1 MSNAVASKPPY
12 IGFGFAGIGT
22 ALSLQI
28 PMLLLLVY
36 MTDTL
41 AISAAL
47 AGPALLAPRVL
58 DVVTDPIMGLISD
71 RTTSRWGRRRP
82 YFLLG
87 ALVTGVALVLLFN
100 CPNFDSVAARL
111 VYVMGF
117 YIVMQLG
124 VTIFMVPYYA
134 LPAELSAD
142 PHERTKLMSSRAVF
156 SFCGGLLGGALAPQ
170 LLAWGGG
177 GQSGYSLMSV
187 VIGFVCGAALASA
200 FFGTRK
206 ARLVEQPA
214 TSLAI
219 VEQFLVALGNRPF
232 RIFMLSF
239 IAYLCGFACF
249 VASIP
254 YYAGN
259 ILGRDE
265 AFGTIWLSVI
275 VPAVASI
282 PFWTVAARRWE
293 KHQVLAVALGL
304 MALTSAALLLSQG
317 ALSILLSITV
327 LLGIGFGGSQVACWA
342 MLPDI
347 IQEDCIQSGVQRG
360 GIFAGCMTAFEK
372 TGLALGG
379 SLTSTLLWLS
389 GYVASTTGDVVQ
401 PTSALIGI
409 QLAIAAVPAV
419 FYALAAALI
428 LAYPLTHRQLRAQAE
443 AA

>member
-1 MSNAVASKPPY
+1 MLNAAGNKPPY

-28 PMLLLLVY
+28 PNLLLLVY

-47 AGPALLAPRVL
+47 AGAALFAPRLL
-58 DVVTDPIMGLISD
+58 DVVTDPLMGLLSD
-71 RTTSRWGRRRP
+71 RTKSRWGRRRP
-82 YFLLG
+82 YFVLG
-87 ALVTGVALVLLFN
+87 ALVTSLALALLFN
-100 CPNFDSVAARL
+100 CPDFESVPARL
-111 VYVMGF
+111 AYVVGF
-117 YIVMQLG
+117 YVVMQLG

-134 LPAELSAD
+134 LPAELSSD
-142 PHERTKLMSSRAVF
+142 PHERTKLMSSRAAF

-170 LLAWGGG
+170 LIALGGG
-177 GQSGYSLMSV
+177 GQDGYSMMSV
-187 VIGFVCGAALASA
+187 VIGCICGAAFASA

-206 ARLVEQPA
+206 AHLIEAETTALP
-214 TSLAI
+214 I
-219 VEQFLVALGNRPF
+219 IEQFKVALGNRPF

-239 IAYLCGFACF
+239 IAYLCSFGCF

-259 ILGRDE
+259 ILGQD
-265 AFGTIWLSVI
+265 AILSTVWLSVN

-282 PFWTVAARRWE
+282 PFWTLAARRWE
-293 KHQVLAVALGL
+293 KHQVLVASLGL
-304 MALTSAALLLSQG
+304 MALTSAALFLGQGELSV
-317 ALSILLSITV
+317 LLSITV

-347 IQEDCIQSGVQRG
+347 IQWDYAQSGVQRG

-379 SLTSTLLWLS
+379 LLTGALLATT
-389 GYVASTTGDVVQ
+389 GYVESTTGDAVQ
-401 PTSALIGI
+401 PASALTGI
-409 QLAIAAVPAV
+409 KLAIGAAPAV
-419 FYALAAALI
+419 LYALAAALI
-428 LAYPLTHRQLRAQAE
+428 AAYPLTHKLLRTQA
-443 AA
+443 AVS

>member
-1 MSNAVASKPPY
+1 MPNTAGNKPPY

-28 PMLLLLVY
+28 PNLLLLVY

-47 AGPALLAPRVL
+47 AGAALFAPRLL
-58 DVVTDPIMGLISD
+58 DVVTDPLMGLLSD
-71 RTTSRWGRRRP
+71 RTKSRWGRRRP

-87 ALVTGVALVLLFN
+87 ALVTSLALALLFN
-100 CPNFDSVAARL
+100 CPDFASVPARL
-111 VYVMGF
+111 AYVVGF
-117 YIVMQLG
+117 YVVMQLG

-134 LPAELSAD
+134 LPAELSSD
-142 PHERTKLMSSRAVF
+142 PHERTKLMSTRAAF
-156 SFCGGLLGGALAPQ
+156 SFCGGLLGGALAPK
-170 LLAWGGG
+170 LIALGGG
-177 GQSGYSLMSV
+177 GQDGYSMMSV
-187 VIGFVCGAALASA
+187 VIGFICGAAFVYA

-206 ARLVEQPA
+206 AQLIEEETTALP
-214 TSLAI
+214 I
-219 VEQFLVALGNRPF
+219 IEQFKVALSNRPF

-239 IAYLCGFACF
+239 IAYLCSFGCF

-265 AFGTIWLSVI
+265 ILGTIWLSVN
-275 VPAVASI
+275 VPAIASI
-282 PFWTVAARRWE
+282 PFWTLATRRWE
-293 KHQVLAVALGL
+293 KHQVLVAALGL
-304 MALTSAALLLSQG
+304 MALTSAALFLDQGELSV
-317 ALSILLSITV
+317 LLSITV

-347 IQEDCIQSGVQRG
+347 IQWDYVQSGVQRG

-379 SLTSTLLWLS
+379 LLTGALLATT
-389 GYVASTTGDVVQ
+389 GYVESTTGDAVQ
-401 PTSALIGI
+401 PASALTGI
-409 QLAIAAVPAV
+409 KLAIGAAPAV
-419 FYALAAALI
+419 LYALAAALI
-428 LAYPLTHRQLRAQAE
+428 AAYPLTHKLLRTQA
-443 AA
+443 AAP